1 MKAKVQSRGLTR
13 GLIKP
18 GLGHCYLRIFM
29 FTLYRIAFGADTKSY
44 SAYYEHLSDMWF
56 STLEIGAA
64 QLHFV
69 TEIAQKSSSLCVNIA
84 LPGMVFVP
92 ALKLSD
98 IM

>member
-1 MKAKVQSRGLTR
+1 
-13 GLIKP
+13 
-18 GLGHCYLRIFM
+18 M
-29 FTLYRIAFGADTKSY
+29 FTLYRIAFGADTRSY